1 MERADNCLVK
11 LKRMNDTLN
20 HVEAD
25 RIPISDFFQGSFLKG
40 WKKDLNLPEDT
51 DIQRYYDRDLRVT
64 MPNMDPHI
72 KQFEIIEDES
82 DHITVRTGFEAIIK
96 KK

>member
-11 LKRMNDTLN
+11 L
-20 HVEAD
+20 
-25 RIPISDFFQGSFLKG
+25 DFFWGSFLKG
-40 WKKDLNLPEDT
+40 WKKDLNLPKDT
-51 DIQRYYDRDLRVT
+51 DIYRYFDLDWMVT

-72 KQFEIIEDES
+72 KQFEIIEVES
-82 DHITVRTGFEAIIK
+82 DHITVRTGFGAIIK